1 MREASPA
8 GRVVVD
14 ATVVDQLA
22 QANVLVVGD
31 ILLDR
36 YIDGRVSRISPEAP
50 VPVLRYGASRTL
62 LGGAGNVAAN
72 ILAYGGRVSLVGL
85 VGSDGPADELAA
97 ICGRHHNLSCAFVAD
112 PSRPT
117 TVKTRYLSGWQQL
130 LRVDAEDPGKVSAA
144 VAERLCEAAGKAM
157 DEARIVVLSDYAKGV
172 LDGATIGRLIEA
184 ARARGLPVVVDPK
197 KADAMIFAGASLM
210 TPNADEMAQMAGM
223 PVDSDEAAVAACRR
237 VLERAALDAILLT
250 RGEAGMTLV
259 ERGRSDA
266 LHVRAEVHRVFDVTG
281 AGDTVIATLAT
292 ALAVGVPLADAV
304 RLANTAAGVVVA
316 KPGTA
321 VVLPQELR
329 EALGAVRGASVVDAA
344 DAAERAALWRE
355 QGLRVG
361 FTNGCFDLLH
371 RGHLYSL
378 EQAAKRCD
386 RLVIGVNS
394 DESARRLKGPGRP
407 VQDEGS
413 RAAVLAALRY
423 PELVVIFGE
432 DTPETLIRAIR
443 PDILFKGADYDGRE
457 VVGADFV
464 GFYGGRVELLPL
476 LKGFSTTGTVARMRE
491 APAPGEKAK

>member
-1 MREASPA
+1 MA
-8 GRVVVD
+8 VD

-36 YIDGRVSRISPEAP
+36 YIEGRVTRISPEAP

-72 ILAYGGRVSLVGL
+72 ILAYGGKVGLVGL
-85 VGSDGPADELAA
+85 VGKDAGADELTAL
-97 ICGRHHNLSCAFVAD
+97 CGRYHNLSCLFVAD
-112 PSRPT
+112 GGRPT

-130 LRVDAEDPGKVSAA
+130 LRVDAEEAGKVSAEVAARIVDTA
-144 VAERLCEAAGKAM
+144 VKAM
-157 DEARIVVLSDYAKGV
+157 GEARIVVLSDYAKGV
-172 LDGATIGRLIEA
+172 LEPATIAKLIAA
-184 ARARGLPVVVDPK
+184 ARSRGVPVVVDPK
-197 KADAMIFAGASLM
+197 KADAGVFAGATLM
-210 TPNADEMAQMAGM
+210 TPNAEEMAQMSGM
-223 PVDSDEAAVAACRR
+223 AIDSDEAAAAACRR

-250 RGEAGMTLV
+250 RGEHGMTLV
-259 ERGRSDA
+259 ERGRPEA

-292 ALAVGVPLADAV
+292 ALSVGVALDEAV
-304 RLANTAAGVVVA
+304 RLANAAAGVVVA

-321 VVLPQELR
+321 TVLPQELR
-329 EALGAVRGASVVDAA
+329 HALSASAAASVVDAA

-355 QGLRVG
+355 QRLRVG

-394 DESARRLKGPGRP
+394 DASTRRLKGPGRP
-407 VQDEGS
+407 VQDEAS

-423 PELVVIFGE
+423 PELVVIFEE
-432 DTPETLIRAIR
+432 DTPEALIRAVR
-443 PDILFKGADYDGRE
+443 PDILFKGADYDGKE

-464 GFYGGRVELLPL
+464 RSLGGRVELLPL
-476 LKGFSTTGTVARMRE
+476 LKGFSTTGTVARLRGN
-491 APAPGEKAK
+491 APSDEKAK